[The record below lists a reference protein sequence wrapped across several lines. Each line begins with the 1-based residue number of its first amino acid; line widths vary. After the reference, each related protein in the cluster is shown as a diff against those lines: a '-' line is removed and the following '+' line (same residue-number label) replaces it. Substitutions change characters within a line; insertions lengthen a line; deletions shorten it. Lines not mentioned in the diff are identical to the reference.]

1 MTTIS
6 QLAET
11 LGVSKTTLR
20 RRLRECLPEVQGEG
34 RKPIDLTQDQVH
46 RLVHHMA
53 QCGAPRNG
61 AVGAATTSKN
71 SVFGASDDAGLVHQ
85 VARCGAPDD
94 AVLARLEQVQK
105 ALHDAEL
112 EAARLRAEVD
122 GLKSENDLLRER
134 LGVADKALERAQE
147 QGRGFWSRLGQKLLG
162 PGRETDRP

>member
-6 QLAET
+6 ELSAS
-11 LGVSKTTLR
+11 LGVSKSTLR

-71 SVFGASDDAGLVHQ
+71 SVFGASGDAGMVHQ
-85 VARCGAPDD
+85 VAQGGAPYD
-94 AVLARLEQVQK
+94 AVVAQLEQVRGK
-105 ALHDAEL
+105 LHDAEL

-122 GLKSENDLLRER
+122 GLRSENSLLRER
-134 LGVADKALERAQE
+134 LEVADAALKREQE
-147 QGRGFWSRLGQKLLG
+147 QARGFLSRLGQRLLG
-162 PGRETDRP
+162 SGRETR